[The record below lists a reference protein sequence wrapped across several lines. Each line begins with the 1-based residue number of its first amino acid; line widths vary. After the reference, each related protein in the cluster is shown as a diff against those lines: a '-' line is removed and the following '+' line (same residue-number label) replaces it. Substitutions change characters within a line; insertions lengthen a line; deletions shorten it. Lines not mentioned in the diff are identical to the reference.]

1 MNFTESRLYPPK
13 LPPYYTL
20 ENTSY
25 KVPFDEYSVGGL
37 TYVITIALTSQ
48 EINYKWD
55 NDAFILK
62 CDGRNKEQ
70 RFDFNIR
77 LFYIQETDEIAI
89 ETQRLNGCVF
99 AFYNFYRC
107 FNNALYFAE
116 PLPELHTPIKPRP
129 IPPELHTPLEPLTHA
144 FVDMKL
150 KAYDEN
156 EKRRGLRCLIDAYEV
171 EGLNEEIAKSAQFME
186 NLLREY
192 IDSCDSDFS
201 SGKTLINI

>member
-13 LPPYYTL
+13 LPPYYKL

-37 TYVITIALTSQ
+37 TYVITTALTLQ
-48 EINYKWD
+48 EVNYKWD
-55 NDAFILK
+55 NDTFILK
-62 CDGRNKEQ
+62 CNGWNKEQ

-89 ETQRLNGCVF
+89 ETQHLNGCIF

-116 PLPELHTPIKPRP
+116 PLPELHTPLKPRP

-144 FVDMKL
+144 FVDMVL

-171 EGLNEEIAKSAQFME
+171 KGLNEEIMKSAQFME

-192 IDSCDSDFS
+192 IDSRDSDFS